1 MLFYIDYLD
10 HITSGARD
18 FNALELR
25 LRFDLLV
32 FGSQELCMSVPA
44 CIKMGDTT
52 NLLKKLDDFWA
63 AGKIRLQLDRKHNG
77 KPSNYFRNRKNV
89 LAKAMPEEMLVNH
102 FEFVAYEDVRT
113 DTFFNEYLPERRANS
128 KNELYIGKIKDTD
141 SLFRQ
146 ETIELLTIHYEPICE
161 ALDFNRS
168 IVFTG
173 MVNRIQDFALNKYS
187 LFQRALI
194 EDIIA
199 KEFKP
204 QNVESQAIAT
214 LLDRGFALANA
225 GASDAVSISLI
236 RNMLTGRWLQ
246 RLLQKTYADL
256 YRLIC
261 NLSWHQV
268 FELSQSEDWISF
280 IDYINDY
287 IFIIQEMNRNS
298 IPINIEKIIG
308 RLTTSVGMY
317 KFFCLLK
324 EEAISAAKEKL
335 LEAGMV
341 LDAFT
346 LEDNIKRLDEIYLGK
361 VSPLLDL
368 LLAIDC
374 YARRN
379 VENLTLLVPAKRI
392 SQAIA
397 EKKKYYYIEK

>member
-89 LAKAMPEEMLVNH
+89 LAKAMPEEMLLNH

-113 DTFFNEYLPERRANS
+113 DTFFNEYLPEKRANS

-141 SLFRQ
+141 ALFRQ
-146 ETIELLTIHYEPICE
+146 ETIELLAIHYEPICE

-173 MVNRIQDFALNKYS
+173 MVNRIQDLALNKYS